1 MPRRSTIAEHRERA
15 AIELAIARGV
25 SYRSVAK
32 RYGVSVDAVGRHA
45 REHMPPQL
53 RAKLIAGP
61 DLDIDLERLRET
73 ESQSLLVHLVTLRN
87 RLFASLDVAEE
98 CGDSAMVARVAHQLH
113 ENLTITGKLIG
124 DLGVG
129 STTINNFLITPIYV
143 EMRTALVRAL
153 EPFPKARVAVAAA
166 LRQIENK
173 SAAQVQADAD
183 RQRVPK

>member
-1 MPRRSTIAEHRERA
+1 MARRSTIAEHRERA

-53 RAKLIAGP
+53 RARLITGP
-61 DLDIDLERLRET
+61 DLDIDLNQLREA
-73 ESQSLLVHLVTLRN
+73 ESQSLLMHLVRLRN

-113 ENLTITGKLIG
+113 ENLTITGKLLG

-129 STTINNFLITPIYV
+129 STTVNNYLVTPMYI
-143 EMRTALVRAL
+143 ELRTVLVRAL
-153 EPFPKARVAVAAA
+153 APHPEARIAVAQA
-166 LRQIENK
+166 LRCIEEK
-173 SAAQVQADAD
+173 SAAIIEAEAERV
-183 RQRVPK
+183 RVPA

>member
-1 MPRRSTIAEHRERA
+1 MARRSTIAEHRERA
-15 AIELAIARGV
+15 AIELAIARGI
-25 SYRSVAK
+25 SYRAAAR

-61 DLDIDLERLRET
+61 DLDIDLGRLRET
-73 ESQSLLVHLVTLRN
+73 ESQSLLMHLVGLRN

-113 ENLTITGKLIG
+113 ENLTITGKLLG

-129 STTINNFLITPIYV
+129 STTVNFLISPTYI
-143 EMRTALVRAL
+143 ELRTVLVRAL
-153 EPFPKARVAVAAA
+153 SGFPDAKLAVAQA
-166 LRQIENK
+166 LRAIEDK
-173 SAAQVQADAD
+173 SAAMVQADAE
-183 RQRVPK
+183 RQRVPA